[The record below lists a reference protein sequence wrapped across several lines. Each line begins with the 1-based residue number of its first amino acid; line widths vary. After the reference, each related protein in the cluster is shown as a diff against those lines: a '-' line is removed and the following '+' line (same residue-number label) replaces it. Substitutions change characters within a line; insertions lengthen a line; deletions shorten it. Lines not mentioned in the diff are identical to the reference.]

1 MYSDFILERQPIS
14 VEDAL
19 EIFQDISTNF
29 GVKEDGFALAAPKH
43 VQLMP
48 IKVVRKLKEGPV
60 ELLLL
65 CSFAC
70 GPFLEVSC
78 LCSLV

>member
-29 GVKEDGFALAAPKH
+29 GTKEDNFDLAAPKH

-48 IKVVRKLKEGPV
+48 IGVVNK
-60 ELLLL
+60 
-65 CSFAC
+65 F
-70 GPFLEVSC
+70 
-78 LCSLV
+78 